1 WCANGNGNICTD
13 TSHPDYTLVIDGTG
27 YTLVPGEGVDPNEVP
42 NQGVG
47 RYHTDEETFFF
58 IEKRTTP
65 VNERGTYWI
74 VKTRDGTEYE
84 FGHTLDAEQVLCHVD
99 WLGNTVYRW
108 RLNKIRDTHG
118 NEIIFQYDE
127 VRTSYYCERESYL
140 SHIWYNQRDDQTW
153 GTHIEFVRASRPANK
168 DGDRDDFTHPLFFQY
183 SYLNKVRVT
192 HGGQLTREYR
202 LAYSFHGN
210 SRRLQSVTEHGADGS
225 ALPATTFEYGL
236 YDNTASNWAGGKT
249 YPYSRLTAVNNGYGG
264 RIEVDYQRA
273 TGKADTY
280 YHYRV
285 GERRTLDGLGHTA
298 RRLYT
303 YGDPCWDAPGPCDD
317 GHYGWALK
325 GYHWQAEEVRGYDG
339 DVLRRTHSTFVLPWP
354 LTGRVGEQEIRD
366 GAWVVLR
373 RTETSWGYD
382 WVIPSTG
389 GYHTGVVFFHPD
401 QVVTTDYSGGE
412 SVSTQVEYRYD
423 DYGNV
428 TAEYHYGNDE
438 RSIHRGYYPNTTAWI
453 VNKLAWEN
461 VYEGITGNA
470 GGLALKTQTLNYYDG
485 AGSYTTAPTK
495 GDLTKVK
502 RGLSGRGWVTT
513 RYAYDRWG
521 NRTDVWDALNHRTTT
536 TYDSTY
542 HLYPVRT
549 RNALDQWSYTE
560 YYGVNQSSAC
570 INAGYHFGAVCRE
583 YGPNGTATATRYTY
597 DAFGRLT
604 KVIRPYDTESLPTVE
619 RQYHDGPGFWTLTRR
634 RETSGQAA
642 TLDVY
647 AYFDGLGR
655 SIQTRAEA
663 GGGQYA
669 VESSEYDGLG
679 RVVRAYV
686 PRLEAGAT
694 RTAPGGPH
702 TTTAYDALSRVVQVT
717 NPDGTAT
724 TYVYSVDR
732 NDADAD
738 FAGGRQTVYEIDA
751 NGHFV
756 RRSFDAYGRLET
768 VSESFGTWPTW
779 SNEARTRYAYDVL
792 DNLTTVTDAAGNVTT
807 MTYDDLALGRKTEM
821 DDPDMGHWTYA
832 YDPAGNLVRQTD
844 ARGQRVCFYYDELNR
859 LKGKTYSSGSGSCP
873 GDPGYGGYAVK
884 YWYDEGGHGYGVG

>member
-1 WCANGNGNICTD
+1 MNAAASAAPRSEDTNAFSETKRFPAAPATLLDFDSSLPTSTATSTHPPFTLAVYAEPAGVAPGETVTFTILLHNTHKAALDRVSVRAKIPEGLTQVPGQAGWSYDAAERYAVVTVDTLAAREVARLTFQMLAKGPADRLTTVVVEGSVGEYTTSASTEVWIANPTTAEIGPDGGKLRSEDGCVQVEFPSGAVRETTSVTVKRYREAPLRGGQMGSVLRFSLAPDVTFEQPVTLTVRLDGLITLRDLPAGWQPFLAHIRGSAPGDQEFVPLVKVDWEKGTLTARLQHFSDYSAGVISENGWQLLFNDALVAGFRGSLSYHYPLKVPPGRGGLQPDLALSYNSDRIDGIRAVVQSDWVGLGWSLDVPQIVRRVHWCANGNGNICTD

-354 LTGRVGEQEIRD
+354 LTGRVGKQEIRD
-366 GAWVVLR
+366 RCRGGAASHRDELGLR
-373 RTETSWGYD
+373 LGDSLDGRLS
-382 WVIPSTG
+382 
-389 GYHTGVVFFHPD
+389 
-401 QVVTTDYSGGE
+401 
-412 SVSTQVEYRYD
+412 
-423 DYGNV
+423 
-428 TAEYHYGNDE
+428 
-438 RSIHRGYYPNTTAWI
+438 HRG
-453 VNKLAWEN
+453 
-461 VYEGITGNA
+461 
-470 GGLALKTQTLNYYDG
+470 GLLPS
-485 AGSYTTAPTK
+485 GSS
-495 GDLTKVK
+495 
-502 RGLSGRGWVTT
+502 RH
-513 RYAYDRWG
+513 
-521 NRTDVWDALNHRTTT
+521 HR
-536 TYDSTY
+536 
-542 HLYPVRT
+542 L
-549 RNALDQWSYTE
+549 Q
-560 YYGVNQSSAC
+560 
-570 INAGYHFGAVCRE
+570 
-583 YGPNGTATATRYTY
+583 
-597 DAFGRLT
+597 
-604 KVIRPYDTESLPTVE
+604 
-619 RQYHDGPGFWTLTRR
+619 RR
-634 RETSGQAA
+634 RERQHT
-642 TLDVY
+642 
-647 AYFDGLGR
+647 
-655 SIQTRAEA
+655 
-663 GGGQYA
+663 
-669 VESSEYDGLG
+669 G
-679 RVVRAYV
+679 RV
-686 PRLEAGAT
+686 
-694 RTAPGGPH
+694 
-702 TTTAYDALSRVVQVT
+702 
-717 NPDGTAT
+717 
-724 TYVYSVDR
+724 
-732 NDADAD
+732 
-738 FAGGRQTVYEIDA
+738 
-751 NGHFV
+751 
-756 RRSFDAYGRLET
+756 
-768 VSESFGTWPTW
+768 
-779 SNEARTRYAYDVL
+779 
-792 DNLTTVTDAAGNVTT
+792 
-807 MTYDDLALGRKTEM
+807 
-821 DDPDMGHWTYA
+821 
-832 YDPAGNLVRQTD
+832 
-844 ARGQRVCFYYDELNR
+844 
-859 LKGKTYSSGSGSCP
+859 
-873 GDPGYGGYAVK
+873 
-884 YWYDEGGHGYGVG
+884 